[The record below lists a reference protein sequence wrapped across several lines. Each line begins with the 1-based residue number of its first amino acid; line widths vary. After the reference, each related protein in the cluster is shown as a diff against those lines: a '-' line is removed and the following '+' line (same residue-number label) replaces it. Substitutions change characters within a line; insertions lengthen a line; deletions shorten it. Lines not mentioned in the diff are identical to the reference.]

1 MDRTNRTMR
10 AAIATLLMTCGSALG
25 ANADTTG
32 ADRIDDAKSRLE
44 AARAALEAA
53 QRDYDAAV
61 AERERAQPEVDAP
74 ADAGETPEP
83 VSTSFWSGWEGSV
96 ELGVTGSDGNSE
108 AFNLRTSIDGERL
121 TEHMETRIG
130 LSYRY
135 GTQNGTENT
144 NRFEAYGRNDWL
156 FPGSRWRAFAQAK
169 YEYDEF
175 QAWDSRISGYGGV
188 GYELIR
194 PEDQKADMSLLA
206 RAGIGGS
213 QTIGGPN
220 EEFRP
225 EALLGLDYNWQI
237 KDGQKFFVVSE
248 FYPSLDDAGDFRWTT
263 NAGYE
268 IVLDEESNLYLTLGL
283 ENRYDSM
290 PGAGAKRN
298 DIDYYVTLGWKF

>member
-1 MDRTNRTMR
+1 MR
-10 AAIATLLMTCGSALG
+10 VQALTGIALLALTCGTTLS
-25 ANADTTG
+25 NASDDTA
-32 ADRIDDAKSRLE
+32 ADRLDDARSRLE

-61 AERERAQPEVDAP
+61 AERERVQPDVEAP
-74 ADAGETPEP
+74 EGEAPEP
-83 VSTSFWSGWEGSV
+83 VAASFWSGWERSV
-96 ELGVTGSDGNSE
+96 ELGITGSDGNSE
-108 AFNLRTSIDGERL
+108 AFNLRTSIDAERL
-121 TEHMETRIG
+121 TEKMETRIG

-135 GTQNGTENT
+135 GTQNGAENT
-144 NRFEAYGRNDWL
+144 NRFEAQGRNDWL
-156 FPGSRWRAFAQAK
+156 FPGSRWRAFVQGK
-169 YEYDEF
+169 YENDQF
-175 QAWDSRISGYGGV
+175 QAWDHRISGFGGV

-225 EALLGLDYNWQI
+225 EGLLGLDYNWNI
-237 KDGQKFFVVSE
+237 KEGQKFFVTSE
-248 FYPSLDDAGDFRWTT
+248 MYPSFDEFGDFRWNT

-268 IVLDEESNLYLTLGL
+268 ILLDEENNLYLTLGL
-283 ENRYDSM
+283 ENRYDTN

-298 DIDYYVTLGWKF
+298 DIDYYLTLGWKF